1 MTIGDKIYKLRN
13 EKGLSQEALAEK
25 LGVSRQ
31 SISKWETNQSIPDL
45 DRINGIVKYFNVSL
59 DYLINDSQE
68 DNTCEMLTEIKNNDE
83 KIIRMRSVTRAF
95 TIALIC
101 IGVLYLL
108 YMLMYIILQN
118 KILSILG
125 YNYRTNKFVFPFE
138 IVIYN
143 ALIIAYIL
151 VVTIFL
157 KRKNYKSVTTV
168 VNSTI
173 IFIGLESF
181 LLFVVKYISNELVP
195 NYDVDLVVKYQ
206 LLSNVFT
213 LVDWIFNIIIVLF
226 LCNSIINSIIGYLS
240 NYKCNKRSILIV
252 SLICAIILI
261 IIRVLNQIYIY

>member
-1 MTIGDKIYKLRN
+1 
-13 EKGLSQEALAEK
+13 
-25 LGVSRQ
+25 
-31 SISKWETNQSIPDL
+31 
-45 DRINGIVKYFNVSL
+45 
-59 DYLINDSQE
+59 
-68 DNTCEMLTEIKNNDE
+68 
-83 KIIRMRSVTRAF
+83 
-95 TIALIC
+95 
-101 IGVLYLL
+101 
-108 YMLMYIILQN
+108 MYIILQN

-151 VVTIFL
+151 VVTMFL
-157 KRKNYKSVTTV
+157 KRKNNKSVTTR
-168 VNSTI
+168 VNLTI

-181 LLFVVKYISNELVP
+181 LLFIVKYISNELVP
-195 NYDVDLVVKYQ
+195 NYDVDLVLKYQ